1 MTAVPMVL
9 PPLET
14 VSPRRASWLRIK
26 AVARRQAFVL
36 RRSPHR
42 LFDVTI
48 WPLVDTLL
56 FGSLA
61 VYFAREGEGV
71 NGVEA
76 GAGYLLAGIV
86 LWHVVY
92 QSQIAVA
99 TGFLEETW
107 SRNLLSLMVT
117 PIKEMEYVAGVALF
131 GMLKLLMG
139 VGAVTVAAFGFYA
152 FDITDLGL
160 PLVPVIAVLL
170 LAGWAV
176 AMFVVGLVLR
186 FGTGAEALAWGI
198 LFVVMPL
205 SGTFYPVSA
214 LPGFLQPVSELLPT
228 THAFA
233 AGRELVDG
241 KAMPWRELGLAALTT
256 LLLTAA
262 ALLFV
267 AKMLRVFRKRGYI
280 TRYS

>member
-1 MTAVPMVL
+1 MTTAMTTA
-9 PPLET
+9 T
-14 VSPRRASWLRIK
+14 VERVAPRRARWLRIK
-26 AVARRQAFVL
+26 AVARRQALVL
-36 RRSPHR
+36 QRSPHR
-42 LFDVTI
+42 LFDVTV

-61 VYFAREGEGV
+61 VYFSREGEGV
-71 NGVEA
+71 SGVEA
-76 GAGYLLAGIV
+76 GAGYLFAGVV

-131 GMLKLLMG
+131 GLLKIAMG
-139 VGAVTVAAFGFYA
+139 VGAVVIAALGFYA
-152 FDITDLGL
+152 FDITDLGIA
-160 PLVPVIAVLL
+160 LVPVVAILL

-176 AMFVVGLVLR
+176 AMFVIGLVLR
-186 FGTGAEALAWGI
+186 FGTGAEAMAWGI

-214 LPGFLQPVSELLPT
+214 LPGTLQPLSNLLPT

-233 AGRELVDG
+233 AGRSLVDG
-241 KAMPWRELGLAALTT
+241 EAMPWRELGLAAVTT

-262 ALLFV
+262 ALAFV
-267 AKMLRVFRKRGYI
+267 AHMLRVFRRRGYI
-280 TRYS
+280 SRYS